1 MKTRL
6 NVLEEVN
13 RKTYTIACQIN
24 QEITQNSGREN
35 LVYTQID
42 YKYLYFNEKVLE
54 IISNVM
60 GVVYGRKMSEL

>member
-35 LVYTQID
+35 LIYTQID